1 LKAKL
6 KFPTVKDADKFAI
19 QWSRKTGGGTV
30 VSSSGEVTVYNVDS
44 KGKKF
49 IEDYVEKNF
58 GKLKLKK
65 VNKMA
70 VKKKKTAKRKS
81 VGLKAGGKLK
91 KGYKFAKGGKVVKVK
106 TKSTAKKSSSKKS
119 SKKKKGSP
127 IEYAG
132 KTSVGRYKYRLKSR

>member
-1 LKAKL
+1 
-6 KFPTVKDADKFAI
+6 
-19 QWSRKTGGGTV
+19 
-30 VSSSGEVTVYNVDS
+30 
-44 KGKKF
+44 
-49 IEDYVEKNF
+49 
-58 GKLKLKK
+58 
-65 VNKMA
+65 MA
-70 VKKKKTAKRKS
+70 VKKKKTTKRRS

-106 TKSTAKKSSSKKS
+106 SKSTAKVKAKKSS